1 MPAEV
6 ETPLF
11 RVVQEAINNIARHAA
26 ARNVRIEL
34 EFFDYSVKVEVED
47 DGIGFDL
54 DSTQMISPENGRGL
68 GLMGMQERIELLG
81 GEIIV
86 KSNPGF
92 GTLLI
97 IQVPLLEG
105 SMAYA

>member
-1 MPAEV
+1 MMGLAS
-6 ETPLF
+6 T
-11 RVVQEAINNIARHAA
+11 
-26 ARNVRIEL
+26 
-34 EFFDYSVKVEVED
+34 S
-47 DGIGFDL
+47 
-54 DSTQMISPENGRGL
+54 DSTQMISPENGRGF

-92 GTLLI
+92 GTLLM